1 MRSLWSGSISFGLVN
16 IPVKMYSG
24 SHPRE
29 GLDLDMLH
37 KEDLSPIR
45 YARICRKDGKEVPW
59 EDITKGYEYQ
69 EGDYV
74 ELTRKDFERADV
86 KKTKTIDIHQFADV
100 DEIDIRYFE
109 KPYYLEPVK
118 GGEKAY
124 TLLREALSRSKKL
137 AVVTYVF
144 HEREHLGALM
154 SVGSAVVLNQLRF
167 HSDIR
172 EPVDLNFPDKKEIT
186 KAELEMALTL
196 VKQETKPFISE
207 DYRDTYTEEL
217 KEIIQEKVKGLKPKK
232 YGKAPKET
240 ASKDLMDALK
250 ASLKKK

>member
-74 ELTRKDFERADV
+74 ELTKADFERADV
-86 KKTKTIDIHQFADV
+86 KMTKTIDIQQFANS

-109 KPYYLEPVK
+109 KPYYLESAK
-118 GGEKAY
+118 GAEKAY
-124 TLLREALSRSKKL
+124 ALLREALAKSDKL

-144 HEREHLGALM
+144 HQREHLGALM
-154 SVGSAVVLNQLRF
+154 AVGPAIVLNQLRF

-172 EPVDLNFPDKKEIT
+172 EPVDLNFPDKKEVT
-186 KAELEMALTL
+186 KTELDMALSL
-196 VKQETKPFISE
+196 IKQETKAFAAE
-207 DYRDTYTEEL
+207 DYHDTYTEEL
-217 KEIIQEKVKGLKPKK
+217 QEIIAEKVKGVKPKK
-232 YGKAPKET
+232 RGKAPKKTE
-240 ASKDLMDALK
+240 SKDLMDALK
-250 ASLKKK
+250 KSLAKK

>member
-100 DEIDIRYFE
+100 GEIDIRYFE

-124 TLLREALSRSKKL
+124 ALLREALAKSDKL

-154 SVGSAVVLNQLRF
+154 PVGSAVVLNQLRF

-172 EPVDLNFPDKKEIT
+172 EPVDLNFPDKKEVT
-186 KAELEMALTL
+186 KAEIEMALTL
-196 VKQETKPFISE
+196 VKQETKPFITE

-217 KEIIQEKVKGLKPKK
+217 QEIIQEKIKGLKPKK
-232 YGKAPKET
+232 HGKAPKET
-240 ASKDLMDALK
+240 ASKDLMDTLK

>member
-232 YGKAPKET
+232 HGKAPKET

-250 ASLKKK
+250 ASLKKR